1 MKLVASLL
9 AGAFVG
15 GLVAAPPP
23 PKVDKKKNEDLIV
36 GTWEMTKSTGNG
48 LPKEAVYHIEFT
60 KDGKMFFRIVQGET
74 KHLQYEA
81 RYKLEGDKQ
90 DRMPYE
96 SITPGFD
103 HKETS
108 KILKL
113 TEDEFAIEDPEG
125 VVEEF
130 KRVKVEK
137 KKDEKK
143 GEEKKG

>member
-9 AGAFVG
+9 AAAFVG

-23 PKVDKKKNEDLIV
+23 LPVKKKQNEDLIV
-36 GTWEMTKSTGNG
+36 GTWQMVIKAANG
-48 LPKEAVYHIEFT
+48 HPAQAVYQIEFT
-60 KDGKMFFRIVQGET
+60 KDGKMFYHIVRRGV
-74 KHLQYEA
+74 KRLSYEA
-81 RYKLEGDKQ
+81 RYKLEGEAQ

-96 SITPGFD
+96 SITPGVT

-108 KILKL
+108 KIIKL
-113 TEDEFAIEDPEG
+113 TEDEFAIEDPQG

-130 KRVKVEK
+130 KRVKDE

-143 GEEKKG
+143 EEKK